1 MDLEKHLKI
10 QENLKVLH
18 SYIKKKRAKPHDEST
33 MIKDEGSLLIN
44 DGYSRSDKPSSRR
57 TESSKRH
64 RRSYN
69 KSRLYQDEK
78 KLFEDIFKHKNNQS
92 LDTKIDK
99 QFKGHLKYNLLSE
112 DKETDT

>member
-1 MDLEKHLKI
+1 
-10 QENLKVLH
+10 
-18 SYIKKKRAKPHDEST
+18 
-33 MIKDEGSLLIN
+33 MIKDEGSLFIN
-44 DGYSRSDKPSSRR
+44 DGYSKSDKHSSRR
-57 TESSKRH
+57 TDSSKRH

-92 LDTKIDK
+92 LDTKIDNK
-99 QFKGHLKYNLLSE
+99 FRGHLKYNPLSE